1 MTLRETGGYRNEKH
15 FQSEVIKYAQTKGWR
30 VYSVPDSRGAT
41 AKGFPDLVLAKEG
54 RKPLFFE
61 LKMPNGKPT
70 RHQRWWLE
78 RLDGQVLRPE
88 NWEMVRDYVL

>member
-1 MTLRETGGYRNEKH
+1 MRLTENTGFRNEKH

-30 VYSVPDSRGAT
+30 VFSVPDSRGVT

-54 RKPLFFE
+54 REPLYFE
-61 LKMPNGKPT
+61 LKMPNGNPT

-78 RLDGQVLRPE
+78 RLNGRVLRPDD
-88 NWEMVRDYVL
+88 WHAIKDLVL